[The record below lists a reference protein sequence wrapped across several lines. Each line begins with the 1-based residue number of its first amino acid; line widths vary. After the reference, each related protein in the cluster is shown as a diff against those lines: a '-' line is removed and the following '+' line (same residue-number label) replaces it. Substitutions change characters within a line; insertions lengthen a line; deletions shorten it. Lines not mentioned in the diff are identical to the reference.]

1 MTDKHQKREESPV
14 DKPHDKLIR
23 RLLGNENNARD
34 IIDAYLPKE
43 VKALLDLTY
52 LERQPDTFID
62 AQHRLHAVDILF
74 KTRCKNTGKEAYI
87 WVLIEQQ
94 RDPDI
99 WMPLR
104 MFCYIA
110 VIWDNLRKKNK
121 SRAKSVKIPFIYPL
135 IISNASKP
143 YSHSLTLRDMIEPE
157 EAKPLFDKLF
167 TTPIHMIDLAAIT
180 DDEMREKL
188 QEHVRAQAL
197 LLSLKHIYDDN
208 LQALLENLLIY
219 SLQAL
224 EKMGSGDDVA
234 DLLYYIY
241 NEGNLTDP
249 TKFLTF
255 LHQRFSKDV
264 EEKVMTLGQQAT
276 YQARQEGINQGLQES
291 ALRMIKRNMDIDTI
305 IEITGL
311 SREEIKRLA
320 QKVKRGY

>member
-1 MTDKHQKREESPV
+1 MTDKHKKTEESPV

-23 RLLGNENNARD
+23 RLLGNVNNARD
-34 IIDAYLPKE
+34 IIDAYLPNE
-43 VKALLDLTY
+43 VKTLLDLKN

-62 AQHRLHAVDILF
+62 AQHRLHVVDILF

-110 VIWDNLRKKNK
+110 VIWDNLRKKTK
-121 SRAKSVKIPFIYPL
+121 SRAKAVKIPFIYPL

-180 DDEMREKL
+180 DGEMREKL

-276 YQARQEGINQGLQES
+276 YQARQEGLQQGILMT
-291 ALRMIKRNMDIDTI
+291 AKNMLAEGTDPVFVAKV
-305 IEITGL
+305 TGL
-311 SREEIKRLA
+311 PLDVIKKLKEKNR
-320 QKVKRGY
+320 